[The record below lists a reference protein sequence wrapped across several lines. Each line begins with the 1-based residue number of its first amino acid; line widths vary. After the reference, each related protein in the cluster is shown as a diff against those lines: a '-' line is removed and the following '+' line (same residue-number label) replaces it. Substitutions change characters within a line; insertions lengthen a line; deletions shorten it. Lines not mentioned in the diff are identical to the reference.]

1 MPLFQPVSILD
12 QQREV
17 ILYGAGNIGRQVHA
31 TLTQHGWT
39 VRCFLDQQAQSGAQ
53 WHGVPILRPD
63 TDTLTADEHRL
74 PVIITI
80 FNRDVNIPAVAAR
93 LAELGY
99 GACLSF
105 VDFHARFAAELGD
118 RFWLVD
124 RRFYTTPHEE
134 IERAQPLWADE
145 VSQTIY
151 RGTIAFRQTGDYAQL
166 PVPQPDHVQYFPSD
180 IADWPPAL
188 PLRFVDCGAYDG
200 DTLTALTQLNFP
212 VEAVA
217 GFEPDLVN
225 FQRLAD
231 RARNYQPLPRDGIA
245 LWPCGVAA
253 RTETLSF
260 ATGQGEGSRLSQ
272 EGSTIIQCV
281 ALDDVLPGFRPTLI
295 KMDIEG
301 AEPDALLGARR
312 LIADYRPGLAI
323 SVYHRPEHLWQ
334 IPLTLSQWDSRYQ
347 FYLRVHAFDGFDTI
361 LYAVPSARSACLG
374 QSKRCGAGNGP
385 GL

>member
-1 MPLFQPVSILD
+1 LIALPIYSALLKANEPEMPLFQPISILN

-17 ILYGAGNIGRQVHA
+17 ILYGAGNIGRQAHA
-31 TLTQHGWT
+31 ILTQHGWT
-39 VRCFLDQQAQSGAQ
+39 VRCFLDQNAQPNTHWQ
-53 WHGVPILRPD
+53 GVPILRPTND
-63 TDTLTADEHRL
+63 ILTLGEHRL

-93 LAELGY
+93 LTELGY
-99 GACLSF
+99 IACISF

-124 RRFYTTPHEE
+124 RGFYSTPHEDMD
-134 IERAQPLWADE
+134 RAQQLWADE
-145 VSQTIY
+145 ISQEIY
-151 RGTIAFRQTGDYAQL
+151 RGTIAFRQTGEYDQL
-166 PVPQPDHVQYFPSD
+166 PVPQPDHVQYFPAD
-180 IADWPPAL
+180 IAGWPPAL

-200 DTLTALTQLNFP
+200 DTLAALVQLSYP

-231 RARNYQPLPRDGIA
+231 RARHFQPMPRDGIT

-253 RTETLSF
+253 RTEMFSF

-272 EGSTIIQCV
+272 EGGAVIQCV
-281 ALDDVLPGFRPTLI
+281 ALDDVLSGFRPNLI

-301 AEPDALLGARR
+301 AEPDALYGARQ
-312 LIADYRPGLAI
+312 LIAAHRPALAI

-334 IPLTLSQWDSRYQ
+334 IPLLLAQWNSRYR
-347 FYLRVHAFDGFDTI
+347 FYLRAHGYDGFDTI
-361 LYAVPSARSACLG
+361 LYAVS
-374 QSKRCGAGNGP
+374 
-385 GL
+385 

>member
-1 MPLFQPVSILD
+1 MARFQPVSILD

-17 ILYGAGNIGRQVHA
+17 ILYGAGNIGRQVHDI
-31 TLTQHGWT
+31 LTQHGWT
-39 VRCFLDQQAQSGAQ
+39 VRCFLDQQGKPGAQ
-53 WHGVPILRPD
+53 RHSVPILRPD
-63 TDTLTADEHRL
+63 TDALTSAEHRL

-93 LAELGY
+93 LTELGY
-99 GACLSF
+99 TACISF
-105 VDFHARFAAELGD
+105 VDFHARFTAELGD

-124 RRFYTTPHEE
+124 RGFYATLQGDVD
-134 IERAQPLWADE
+134 RARLLWADE
-145 VSQTIY
+145 ISQTIY
-151 RGTIAFRQTGDYAQL
+151 RSTIAFRQTGNYDQL
-166 PVPQPDHVQYFPSD
+166 PVPQPDHVQYFPAD
-180 IADWPPAL
+180 IAGWPPAL

-200 DTLTALTQLNFP
+200 DTLAALVQLNYP

-231 RARNYQPLPRDGIA
+231 RARNYQPMPRDGIA

-260 ATGQGEGSRLSQ
+260 ATGQGEASRLSQ
-272 EGSTIIQCV
+272 EGGAVIQCV
-281 ALDDVLPGFRPTLI
+281 ALDDVLSGFQPNLI

-301 AEPDALLGARR
+301 AEPDALHGAQR
-312 LIADYRPGLAI
+312 LIAAHRPALAI

-334 IPLTLSQWDSRYQ
+334 IPLQLAQWDSRYR
-347 FYLRVHAFDGFDTI
+347 FFLRAHGYDGFDTV
-361 LYAVPSARSACLG
+361 LYAVP
-374 QSKRCGAGNGP
+374 
-385 GL
+385 